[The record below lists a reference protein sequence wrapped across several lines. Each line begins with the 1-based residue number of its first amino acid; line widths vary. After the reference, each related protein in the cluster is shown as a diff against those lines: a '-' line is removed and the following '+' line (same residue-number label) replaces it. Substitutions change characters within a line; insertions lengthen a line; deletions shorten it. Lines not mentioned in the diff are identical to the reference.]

1 MSNALY
7 FVPPRG
13 PFVDPRTGELSRSAV
28 RFLSGLFDRVGG
40 TTGES
45 TTDLATSA
53 FEDAGIEETK
63 AALYRLADDLRVA
76 PPSIPATPGDDD
88 PTQRLAALE
97 ATVAELRKELDAL
110 RVGPTVL

>member
-1 MSNALY
+1 MSGALY

-13 PFVDPRTGELSRSAV
+13 PFIDPRTGELSRSAV

-45 TTDLATSA
+45 TTDLAASA
-53 FEDAGIEETK
+53 FEDAGTEETK
-63 AALYRLADDLRVA
+63 AALYRLADDLAVM
-76 PPSIPATPGDDD
+76 PPSSPAAPSDDD

-110 RVGPTVL
+110 RVSPAVL